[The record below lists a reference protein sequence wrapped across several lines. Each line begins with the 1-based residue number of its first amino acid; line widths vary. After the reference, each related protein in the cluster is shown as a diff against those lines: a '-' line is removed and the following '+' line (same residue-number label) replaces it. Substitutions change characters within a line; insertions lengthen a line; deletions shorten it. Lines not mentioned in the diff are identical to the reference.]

1 MSIITDIEN
10 EIVRLIYLQKENIK
24 KVEKQIKI
32 YPAKNEAVH
41 QMEAFKE
48 RAKESIAHLSHLLI
62 EVGEIRKHFSEEHLL
77 KTLYNFYGSKMQD
90 ALKELKKCNYD
101 FKFNKD
107 FRNFVNAY
115 ELIQY
120 VRNNLPKAEKA
131 TLREREKETLDH
143 YHVQVR

>member
-1 MSIITDIEN
+1 MSVIIAIEN

-24 KVEKQIKI
+24 RVGKQINL

-48 RAKESIAHLSHLLI
+48 RAKESIAHLSHLLT
-62 EVGEIRKHFSEEHLL
+62 EVSEIRKHFSPQHLL
-77 KTLYNFYGSKMQD
+77 KNVYNFYGSKLED

-107 FRNFVNAY
+107 FRHFVNAY
-115 ELIQY
+115 EIIQF
-120 VRNNLPKAEKA
+120 VRNELPSAEKA
-131 TLREREKETLDH
+131 AEKMALREH
-143 YHVQVR
+143 HMHA